1 MDGQFDDAFKT
12 LDPDDSSICS
22 DTTRVLLPSQPA
34 AVTDTSPSGVPR
46 ILGAYRLQEMIG
58 TGGTARVFR
67 ATQVRTGEI
76 VALKVVDHQR
86 LGATE
91 LVQLNYESQ
100 IAQSLTH
107 RHIVSTSACGSSQ
120 GFTYLA
126 MELID
131 GNDARKLVAT
141 AGQLAIDDAI
151 RIICQAAT
159 GLDYMHGQGLVH
171 RDVKPSNLMVDL
183 GGNVKLID
191 MGLSHAIH
199 ESTRRDCV
207 FGTLDYLAPEL
218 SLAATADERS
228 DIYSLGCTLYF
239 LLTGQR
245 VFPATSPMQSV
256 ILHREARVPDIESLR
271 PDVPCEIRQ
280 LLESM
285 LAKRT
290 EDRPQSMSEIVHS
303 LDDIKRN
310 VAMRSATHIDRAV
323 RSVSEGE
330 LNQTAPMI
338 APVTPV
344 PNGRDPK
351 TSDWKKVLSMAVS
364 ASLLLACVG
373 RWFTATEIDAGAV
386 AEVSNIQQFAE
397 NNAALNA
404 ESLGNCN
411 AACQDVCLASV
422 GTDTPIDFPPPMLPE
437 SMPEPTRLQATSQR
451 VVLLHLVR
459 PMQTACRRNVVC
471 RTTIIAVS
479 LLRK

>member
-1 MDGQFDDAFKT
+1 MDGHIDGILKM

-22 DTTRVLLPSQPA
+22 DTTRVLSPSQ
-34 AVTDTSPSGVPR
+34 VTADTDKSPPSVPG

-67 ATQVRTGEI
+67 ATQVRTGEV

-86 LGATE
+86 LGANE
-91 LVQLNYESQ
+91 IIQLKYESQ
-100 IAQSLTH
+100 ISQGLTH
-107 RHIVSTSACGSSQ
+107 RHIVSTSACGTSQ
-120 GFTYLA
+120 GFSYLA

-131 GNDARKLVAT
+131 GADARKIVAS
-141 AGQLAIDDAI
+141 AGQLAVDDAI
-151 RIICQAAT
+151 RITCQAAMA
-159 GLDYMHGQGLVH
+159 LEYMHGQGLVH
-171 RDVKPSNLMVDL
+171 RDVKPSNLMVDQS
-183 GGNVKLID
+183 GNVKLID

-199 ESTRRDCV
+199 GATRRDCV

-256 ILHREARVPDIESLR
+256 ILHREARVPDIAHLR
-271 PDVPCEIRQ
+271 PDVSSEMRQ
-280 LLESM
+280 LLERM
-285 LAKRT
+285 LAKRA
-290 EDRPQSMSEIVHS
+290 EDRPQSMSEIVNS
-303 LDDIKRN
+303 LEDLKRT
-310 VAMRSATHIDRAV
+310 VAIRPAPHIDQAV
-323 RSVSEGE
+323 RSVPDGD
-330 LNQTAPMI
+330 LDQTMPIVAPTMS
-338 APVTPV
+338 V
-344 PNGRDPK
+344 PNRRDSK
-351 TSDWKKVLSMAVS
+351 TSEWKKVLSMAVS

-373 RWFTATEIDAGAV
+373 GWFAATGKDAGAV
-386 AEVSNIQQFAE
+386 AEVTDSQRFAE
-397 NNAALNA
+397 NNA
-404 ESLGNCN
+404 EPLGDCN
-411 AACQDVCLASV
+411 AACQEVCLASV
-422 GTDTPIDFPPPMLPE
+422 DADTPIDCPPPVLMD
-437 SMPEPTRLQATSQR
+437 SMPEPPRLQPTSQR